1 MGSVPCGPRVPC
13 GPLYGQRAQVETDFS
28 MFERL
33 LDSAVRS
40 RRRYAIDRVIILRV
54 ITINLMILLCLWW
67 RHLLSTGQGTVQ
79 IGSELRHATGPILAK
94 GTCLAL
100 SF

>member
-1 MGSVPCGPRVPC
+1 MLR
-13 GPLYGQRAQVETDFS
+13 
-28 MFERL
+28 RL

-67 RHLLSTGQGTVQ
+67 RICFQQGRTLYKLAQ
-79 IGSELRHATGPILAK
+79 NSGMLPGLFLRKVHV
-94 GTCLAL
+94 
-100 SF
+100 